1 MTNLWN
7 NSPYV
12 NPQNY
17 QFCPKCGKELIIKI
31 IDNTPRLQCKSCEYI
46 FYQNPTP
53 AVGAILLKG
62 KKVLLV
68 KRKYDPKAGDWCLPA
83 GFLEFGETLS
93 DGLIREV
100 KEETNLDIKTG
111 GLFQVCNA
119 MDDPRYHVVLVVYW
133 GEILNGNL
141 EPGDDALEAKYFPLE
156 KLPQD
161 IAFSCHVKALE
172 KVKEIV
178 FEKS

>member
-1 MTNLWN
+1 MANYWN
-7 NSPYV
+7 DSTYV

-17 QFCPKCGKELIIKI
+17 KYCPKCGGELTVKLIE
-31 IDNTPRLQCKSCEYI
+31 DTPRLQCKSCEYI

-53 AVGAILLKG
+53 AVAGILVKD
-62 KKVLLV
+62 KEVLLV

-83 GFLEFGETLS
+83 GFLEFGESLT

-100 KEETNLDIKTG
+100 KEETNLDVKAG
-111 GLFQVCNA
+111 ELFQVCNA

-133 GEILNGNL
+133 AELLNGNL
-141 EPGDDALEAKYFPLE
+141 KPGDDAIEAKYFPLAE
-156 KLPQD
+156 LPKE
-161 IAFSCHVKALE
+161 IAFTCHMEALE

-178 FEKS
+178 LNES